1 MRYLLTGPTKGNIS
15 RFNEYK
21 ECNFVILGD
30 AFLDTPKILKVL
42 DAGDNVFYCVRG
54 LDKKVSYIENLDQTF
69 DEYVQGFVWYD
80 KKYPFIR
87 YLIDGQI
94 YKFDDVKCLV
104 LGGGSNPD
112 ENIQLVKKDKS
123 LTLDT
128 GYKHQDNI
136 YKRVVGKDVDLLL
149 TYSKLSNNLNGETE
163 QFIDKVEKHVNWKYW
178 FVGRFNEDIDIT
190 PKIKYINEDLIDFA
204 QFKVINH
211 DDDEYNLIDLGV

>member
-1 MRYLLTGPTKGNIS
+1 MRYLLTGPTRGDIS
-15 RFNEYK
+15 RFSEYK

-30 AFLDTPKILKVL
+30 AFLDNPKILKNL

-54 LDKKVSYIENLDQTF
+54 LDKKVSYIENLGQTF

-80 KKYPFIR
+80 KKYPFIK

-112 ENIQLVKKDKS
+112 ENIQLVKKDKN

-149 TYSKLSNNLNGETE
+149 TYSRLTDELNGDTE
-163 QFIDKVEKHVNWKYW
+163 QFIDKIEKHVNWKYW

-204 QFKVINH
+204 QFKVIEQ

>member
-1 MRYLLTGPTKGNIS
+1 MRYLLTGPTRGDIS

-30 AFLDTPKILKVL
+30 AFLDNPKILKNL

-94 YKFDDVKCLV
+94 YKFDNVKCLV

-112 ENIQLVKKDKS
+112 ENIQLVKKDKN

-149 TYSKLSNNLNGETE
+149 TYSKLTDELNGDTE
-163 QFIDKVEKHVNWKYW
+163 QFIDKIEKHVNWKYW

-190 PKIKYINEDLIDFA
+190 PRIKYINEDLIDFA
-204 QFKVINH
+204 QFKVIETN
-211 DDDEYNLIDLGV
+211 DENYNLFDL

>member
-1 MRYLLTGPTKGNIS
+1 MRYLLTGPTRGDIS
-15 RFNEYK
+15 RFSEYK
-21 ECNFVILGD
+21 ECIFVILGD
-30 AFLDTPKILKVL
+30 AFLDNPKILKKL

-54 LDKKVSYIENLDQTF
+54 LDKKVSYIENLGQTF

-112 ENIQLVKKDKS
+112 ENIQLVKKDKN

-149 TYSKLSNNLNGETE
+149 TYSRLTDELNGDTE
-163 QFIDKVEKHVNWKYW
+163 QFIDKIEKHVNWKYW

-204 QFKVINH
+204 QFKVIEH

>member
-1 MRYLLTGPTKGNIS
+1 MRYLLTGPTRGDIS

-30 AFLDTPKILKVL
+30 AFLDNPKILKVL

-190 PKIKYINEDLIDFA
+190 PRIKYINEDLIDFA
-204 QFKVINH
+204 QFKVIKP
-211 DDDEYNLIDLGV
+211 DDDEYNLIDLGD

>member
-1 MRYLLTGPTKGNIS
+1 MRYLLTGPTRGDIS

-30 AFLDTPKILKVL
+30 AFLDNPKILKIL

-54 LDKKVSYIENLDQTF
+54 LDKKVSYIENLDQAF

-94 YKFDDVKCLV
+94 YKFDDVKCLA

-112 ENIQLVKKDKS
+112 ENVQLVKKDKN

-204 QFKVINH
+204 QFKVIKP
-211 DDDEYNLIDLGV
+211 DDEEYNLIDLGV